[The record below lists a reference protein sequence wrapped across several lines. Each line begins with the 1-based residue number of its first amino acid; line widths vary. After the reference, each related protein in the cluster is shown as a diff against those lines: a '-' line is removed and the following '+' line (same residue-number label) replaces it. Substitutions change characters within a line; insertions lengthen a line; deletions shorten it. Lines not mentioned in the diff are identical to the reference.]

1 MILSN
6 GEWLFN
12 WPLAEH
18 IITAGWFYSDGSYH
32 GATDFRAAVGTPVF
46 GVKGIVDWVQY
57 WDGKTKT
64 GNQSYGTLVRI
75 RCADTYKGAVVQC
88 LYAHL
93 SAVNVVVGDKIVD
106 GQLIGFT
113 GNTGNTTGPHLHFEV
128 RYDSER
134 VNPLNWLDDDFTVAS
149 CYVKLGMY
157 TSVKRPTAPPDEA
170 PTLQTMCIVDAADD
184 IVAKAES
191 LGLPVTTVTAKLI
204 GPASDGDAMT
214 LWGMSKANGCE
225 YFSRYEE

>member
-1 MILSN
+1 MILDN

-18 IITAGWFYSDGSYH
+18 IITAGWFYSDGSEH
-32 GATDFRAAVGTPVF
+32 RALDFRAAVGTPVF
-46 GVKGIVDWVQY
+46 GVSGVVDWVQT

-64 GNQSYGTLVRI
+64 GNQSYGNLVRI
-75 RCADTYKGAVVQC
+75 RCNAKYKGKTVYC

-93 SAVNVVVGDKIVD
+93 MAVYVTAGDLISD
-106 GQLIGFT
+106 GQMIGLT
-113 GNTGNTTGPHLHFEV
+113 GNTGNSTGPHLHFEV
-128 RYDSER
+128 QLSGHR
-134 VNPLNWLDDDFTVAS
+134 VNPLNWLDADFTVANG
-149 CYVKLGMY
+149 YVKLGEY
-157 TSVKRPTAPPDEA
+157 TSVKRPEEKRR
-170 PTLQTMCIVDAADD
+170 LQTMCIVDATDD
-184 IVAKAES
+184 IAAKAEE

-214 LWGMSKANGCE
+214 LWGMSKSSGCK

>member
-1 MILSN
+1 MILDN

-18 IITAGWFYSDGSYH
+18 IITAGWFYSDGSEH
-32 GATDFRAAVGTPVF
+32 RALDFRAAVGTPVF
-46 GVKGIVDWVQY
+46 GVSGVVDWVQT

-64 GNQSYGTLVRI
+64 GNQSYGNLVRI
-75 RCADTYKGAVVQC
+75 RCNAKYKGKTVYC

-93 SAVNVVVGDKIVD
+93 MAVYVTAGDLISD
-106 GQLIGFT
+106 GQMIGLT
-113 GNTGNTTGPHLHFEV
+113 GNTGNSTGPHLHFEV
-128 RYDSER
+128 QLSGQR
-134 VNPLNWLDDDFTVAS
+134 VNPLNWLDADFTVANG
-149 CYVKLGMY
+149 YVKLGEY
-157 TSVKRPTAPPDEA
+157 TSVKRPEEKRR
-170 PTLQTMCIVDAADD
+170 LQTMCIVDATDD
-184 IVAKAES
+184 IAAKAEE

-214 LWGMSKANGCE
+214 LWGMSKSSGCK